1 MALSNIVLKE
11 ALKAIVT
18 SKEELLQ
25 QRLEGGDLASIRND
39 NFITGNFEA
48 EELVTPSGG
57 IYDVNKKM
65 SEWGLENLMAPG
77 IDPIEAKKKAWKE
90 EATLS
95 SKEISAQICNWLR
108 EDIIPDLAIAINTQI
123 KLADI
128 QITIP
133 PGGLIV
139 GLPATPIPNGAPV
152 ILGITAPIPSI
163 ITIT

>member
-1 MALSNIVLKE
+1 
-11 ALKAIVT
+11 
-18 SKEELLQ
+18 
-25 QRLEGGDLASIRND
+25 
-39 NFITGNFEA
+39 
-48 EELVTPSGG
+48 
-57 IYDVNKKM
+57 
-65 SEWGLENLMAPG
+65 MAPG

-139 GLPATPIPNGAPV
+139 GLPAAPIPNGAPV

>member
-11 ALKAIVT
+11 ALSAIIT

-25 QRLEGGDLASIRND
+25 KRLEGGDPVSIRND

-65 SEWGLENLMAPG
+65 SEWGLKNLMAPG

-128 QITIP
+128 KITIP
-133 PGGLIV
+133 TGGLIV
-139 GLPATPIPNGAPV
+139 GPPTTPIPNGAP
-152 ILGITAPIPSI
+152 IIIGLTAPVPSS
-163 ITIT
+163 ITIS